1 MNVRVGFEFVPRGE
15 KPTTD
20 LTAMRFAAVVQTHL
34 KVKVKVQTHLKVN
47 THLEINLRKLTE
59 KLFYKYSQFGCFD
72 SHQL

>member
-20 LTAMRFAAVVQTHL
+20 LATMRFAAVVQTHL

-47 THLEINLRKLTE
+47 THLEINFTQIYRKAILQIFST
-59 KLFYKYSQFGCFD
+59 
-72 SHQL
+72 